1 MFLSETHLP
10 QMLSP
15 EAYFDPEWYRVERE
29 RIFGSAW
36 WAVATLDD
44 FQRDGDF
51 ITVDH
56 MDGPVILWKKR
67 GEIRAF
73 LNVCAH
79 RLAKLTAKAR
89 GHCDCL
95 TCDYHGWEY
104 DETGVTRRIPD
115 ASSFRPLEKGRLGLT
130 AVQVAVV
137 GSVVFMSFDASAP
150 PIREWLGNEWEC
162 INERFGPRS
171 RTLWR
176 ADIDVPVNWKLLI
189 ENNLE
194 SYHVASVHRKTL
206 GVSPDESACTH
217 EFADSGS
224 RFTGPG
230 SRSIWAQFRLALA
243 RQLEGSIPAAYTHSL
258 VYPAFTWSSVDLLSG
273 FQSIVPTGPRSCRM
287 VVRFAAFQGEASTFL
302 LDFMARLCV
311 AGELTFWKRVIDED
325 LSLLPNVQ
333 AGIESPRHPGAG
345 LISRREERI
354 VHFQQWILRGMDE
367 SSVAHGGRDGTSHNR
382 SDSRLEHDIGATRT

>member
-10 QMLSP
+10 QLLRP
-15 EAYFDPEWYRVERE
+15 ETYFDPDWYRDEEKHVLR
-29 RIFGSAW
+29 SAW

-44 FQRDGDF
+44 FPRDGDF
-51 ITVDH
+51 ITFDH
-56 MDGPVILWKKR
+56 VDGPVILWRKG

-73 LNVCAH
+73 RNVCAH
-79 RLAKLTAKAR
+79 RLAKLTGKAR

-104 DETGVTRRIPD
+104 DESGVTRRIPD
-115 ASSFRPLEKGRLGLT
+115 ASSFRPLEKGRLGLA
-130 AVQVAVV
+130 AVQAAVV

-150 PIREWLGNEWEC
+150 PIREWLGDEWEG
-162 INERFGPRS
+162 INERFRPRS

-194 SYHVASVHRKTL
+194 SYHVASVHGKTL
-206 GVSPDESACTH
+206 GASPDEAVCEH
-217 EFADSGS
+217 EFSDGGS
-224 RFTGPG
+224 RFIGPG
-230 SRSIWAQFRLALA
+230 PNSAWGRVRLSLA
-243 RQLEGSIPAAYTHSL
+243 RQIRKSMPAAYTHSI

-287 VVRFAAFQGEASTFL
+287 VVRFAAFQGEAATFL

-311 AGELTFWKRVIDED
+311 AGELTFWKRVIAED
-325 LSLLPNVQ
+325 LTLLPNVQ

-345 LISRREERI
+345 LISRREERL
-354 VHFQQWILRGMDE
+354 VHFQKWILGRMGM
-367 SSVAHGGRDGTSHNR
+367 SSEAHGGPERTSGSR
-382 SDSRLEHDIGATRT
+382 SDGQVEHVTR